1 MMIAI
6 EVNLKFYLLG
16 NVELEFAFMIDFLKR
31 MVLGIQLIEQISLET
46 PQQPNENTMAR
57 Y

>member
-46 PQQPNENTMAR
+46 PQQPNENTIAR